1 MIFLPILREINLEDY
16 RSAKSAILTQLEPLN
31 FDYNEFFSFLR
42 LKSTKWTKSTALE
55 MAKLAIF
62 ALLPSSKLISCKIW
76 TMEKSSN
83 FPQMCT
89 MSNFICQWLYLLFWL
104 DYYYLFG
111 ASLQFA
117 AVVHHSATASIS
129 YFCRPRLPTSPK
141 TKLRPPWMMKKL
153 PILWFP
159 HLNSVLLFTD
169 SGQVIPMYHHY
180 PIGLFLG
187 RI

>member
-1 MIFLPILREINLEDY
+1 
-16 RSAKSAILTQLEPLN
+16 
-31 FDYNEFFSFLR
+31 
-42 LKSTKWTKSTALE
+42 
-55 MAKLAIF
+55 
-62 ALLPSSKLISCKIW
+62 
-76 TMEKSSN
+76 
-83 FPQMCT
+83 MCT

-169 SGQVIPMYHHY
+169 PGQVIPMYHHY

-187 RI
+187 RIQTPCNQRTSFYSVSYFSIWKFMSKWFSDLFISNFDMWNH